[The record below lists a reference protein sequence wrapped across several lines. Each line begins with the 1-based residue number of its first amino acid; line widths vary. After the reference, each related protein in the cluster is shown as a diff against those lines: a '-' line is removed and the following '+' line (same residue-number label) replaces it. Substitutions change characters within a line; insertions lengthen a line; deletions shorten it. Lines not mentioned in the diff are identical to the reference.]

1 MEERR
6 VWIFFYGAFMDPAVL
21 QANGVKVTVVV
32 PALVRGRRLEIRPRA
47 NLVADDQAVAFGSLA
62 ELIHQEIDS
71 LYRML
76 DEKFGLK
83 YFPEAVMAET
93 LEGTLR
99 PALCFVASELDGSRP
114 THEYIQQMLAAIKA
128 VGLPEWYAS
137 YVKSLEGD

>member
-1 MEERR
+1 MDERR

-21 QANGVKVTVVV
+21 QANDINVTVVV
-32 PALVRGRRLEIRPRA
+32 AALVRGRRLELRPRA
-47 NLVADDQAVAFGSLA
+47 NLLADDQAVSFGSLA
-62 ELIHQEIDS
+62 QLTHREIDS

-76 DEKFGLK
+76 DEKFGLR
-83 YFPEAVMAET
+83 YLPEAVMAET

-99 PALCFVASELDGSRP
+99 PALCFVASELDGSMP

-137 YVKSLEGD
+137 YVQSLEGD